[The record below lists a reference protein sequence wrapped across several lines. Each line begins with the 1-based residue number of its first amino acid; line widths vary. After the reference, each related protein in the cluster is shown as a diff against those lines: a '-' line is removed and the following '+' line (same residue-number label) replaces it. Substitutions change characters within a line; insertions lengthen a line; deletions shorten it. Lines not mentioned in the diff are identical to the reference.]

1 MNGADRSRLARTCD
15 MLRAVVFYACYA
27 VSVVGYAIGMLLVAP
42 FLEYPARYR
51 LLMGWNRLA
60 VGMAKWICGVDYR
73 VRGMEHLPDRP
84 CVVIANHQ
92 SAWETIFLATLF
104 PQLCI
109 LLKRELLSIPFFGWA
124 LRLLRPIAID
134 RGNPRAALKQLVE
147 QGAARLALGTSV
159 LVFPEGTRVQQG
171 ESLRFT
177 RGAAQLAI
185 RAGVELVCVAHDA
198 GKCWPGGRFAKTP
211 GVINVVIG
219 QPLSSRGAGAAQLTA
234 TAQAWVEARLRDF
247 AADQAVVANRAAP

>member
-1 MNGADRSRLARTCD
+1 MDRVERPLFARAADN
-15 MLRAVVFYACYA
+15 LRAAVFYTGYTLSVICYA
-27 VSVVGYAIGMLLVAP
+27 LGMLLVAP
-42 FLEYPARYR
+42 FIEYPNRYR

-60 VGMAKWICGVDYR
+60 VGMARQICGIDYR
-73 VRGMEHLPDRP
+73 VSGLENLPAGA
-84 CVVIANHQ
+84 CVVVANHQ

-147 QGAARLALGTSV
+147 QGASRLALGSSV

-185 RAGVELVCVAHDA
+185 RAGVGLVCVAHDA
-198 GKCWPGGRFAKTP
+198 GKCWPGGRFAKTR
-211 GVINVVIG
+211 GVINVAISP
-219 QPLSSRGAGAAQLTA
+219 PLPSGGGKAAQLTD
-234 TAQAWVEARLRDF
+234 TAQQWVEARLREF
-247 AADQAVVANRAAP
+247 AAG